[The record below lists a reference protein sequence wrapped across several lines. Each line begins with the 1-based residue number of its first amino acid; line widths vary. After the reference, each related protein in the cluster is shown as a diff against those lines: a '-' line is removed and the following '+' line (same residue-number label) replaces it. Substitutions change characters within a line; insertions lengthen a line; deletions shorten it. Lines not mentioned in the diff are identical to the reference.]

1 MKLIKPV
8 IMRISI
14 ALFCVFLACCHNPD
28 DKNKSSNKDTVNIQ
42 PEANGKIKI
51 QRFDQ
56 DILALEKDSSLN
68 SLHQLRKKYGTFL
81 DTIFCKQIMRLWT
94 AKDENLVRNLKDFL
108 TDVDIKRIYGLVN
121 ARFKNVDD
129 IEKGFN
135 DAFDQYR
142 KLFPGKVIPRVYT
155 MVNALN
161 YSAIAAD
168 SLIAVGLDLFLGSD
182 CDMYPALQFPIY
194 KTRKLRREYIVRD
207 AMEEWIKSDYDDS
220 KVKKDL
226 ISQMIYNGKI
236 LYALDL
242 ILPNADDTLKMGF
255 TKNQLDWC
263 NLSEGSIW
271 TFFIEKKLLFST
283 DELTY
288 ARFINDGPTTQG
300 MPKESPANVG
310 CWVGWQIVRKYM
322 KEHPEINLKQLLED
336 NDSRKILEGA
346 KYKPAVS

>member
-1 MKLIKPV
+1 MKLIKPF
-8 IMRISI
+8 IF
-14 ALFCVFLACCHNPD
+14 LFFGIVFCLFLVCCNNPD
-28 DKNKSSNKDTVNIQ
+28 NQNKSTTKDTIIAKTDDKVT
-42 PEANGKIKI
+42 IKI

-56 DILALEKDSSLN
+56 DLVALEKDTSLN
-68 SLHQLRKKYGTFL
+68 TLHLLRKKYGTFL

-94 AKDENLVRNLKDFL
+94 PMDENLVRNLKDYL
-108 TDVDIKRIYGLVN
+108 TDRDIKHIYDIVN
-121 ARFKNVDD
+121 TRFKNVDD

-135 DAFDQYR
+135 EAFTNYH
-142 KLFPGKVIPRVYT
+142 KLFPGKVIPKVYT

-168 SLIAVGLDLFLGSD
+168 SLIAIGLELFLGSD
-182 CDMYPALQFPIY
+182 CEIYPQLQFPIY

-242 ILPNADDTLKMGF
+242 ILPDADDTLKMGF
-255 TKNQLDWC
+255 TKDQLEWC
-263 NLSEGSIW
+263 KLSEGSIW
-271 TFFIEKKLLFST
+271 TFFVEKKLLFST
-283 DELTY
+283 DELIY
-288 ARFINDGPTTQG
+288 NPFINDGPTTKG

-322 KEHPEINLKQLLED
+322 KEHPDINLKQLLED
-336 NDSRKILEGA
+336 NDCRKILDGA